1 MELNVK
7 HEDVCPV
14 CGKSRLRSMEILGTL
29 QTFRIMCD
37 CESAARDADYER
49 RAEEERALEIRNN
62 RDIAFTEKRLRGC
75 TFETDDRSNPML
87 TRVCRN
93 YADYF
98 EEFKRQNKGLLLYGT
113 VGNGKTFMTAAII
126 NKLIDDGRKVMMTNL
141 SRIINRLWNEEDKN
155 SYLDSMKN
163 YELMVIDDFGVE
175 RESDYIG
182 EKVYEII
189 DARYRSGLP
198 IIITTNLTGDDLR
211 APGDVKKQRIYSR
224 IFEMCIPF
232 KVEGKDRRKA
242 ALGAETNY
250 FMNILK
256 GERDDI

>member
-1 MELNVK
+1 MNLNVK
-7 HEDVCPV
+7 EGDVCPV
-14 CGKSRLRSMEILGTL
+14 CGKARFRSMELLGTV

-37 CESAARDADYER
+37 CESAARDAEDER
-49 RAEEERALEIRNN
+49 RAREERELEIRNN
-62 RDIAFTEKRLRGC
+62 RDIAFTEKRLRNC
-75 TFETDDRSNPML
+75 TFETDDRNNPML
-87 TRVCRN
+87 TRICRN
-93 YADYF
+93 YAEYF

-141 SRIINRLWNEEDKN
+141 SRIINRLWSEEDKN
-155 SYLDSMKN
+155 SYLDSMKS

-175 RESDYIG
+175 RETEYIN

-198 IIITTNLTGDDLR
+198 LIITSNLTGKELR
-211 APGDVKKQRIYSR
+211 TPGDVKKQRIYSR
-224 IFEMCIPF
+224 LFEMCIPF
-232 KVEGKDRRKA
+232 KVEGKDRREA

-256 GERDDI
+256 GERE